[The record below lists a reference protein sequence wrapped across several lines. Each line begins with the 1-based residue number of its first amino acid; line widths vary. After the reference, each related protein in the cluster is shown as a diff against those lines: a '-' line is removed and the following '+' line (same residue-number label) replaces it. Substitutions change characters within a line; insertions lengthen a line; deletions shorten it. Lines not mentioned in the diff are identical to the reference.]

1 MNAPPEPSTNQLLTR
16 TEAAEM
22 LGVRP
27 QTLAAWAHHGRYKLP
42 FVKVGRC
49 VRYSREALDQW
60 TQDRT
65 RCQTK

>member
-1 MNAPPEPSTNQLLTR
+1 MNALPERSTNQLLTR

-49 VRYSREALDQW
+49 VRYSREALDHW
-60 TQDRT
+60 MEDRT
-65 RCQTK
+65 RCQTT